1 MLAVEK
7 TKLDGVLK
15 ITPPTIFEDF
25 RGFYIELY
33 NEKLYTEALGGIQ
46 FAQDDISISSQHV
59 LRGIHG
65 DGHTYKL
72 ISCLMGRIYLVIVDC
87 RENSPGF
94 RQWESFM
101 ISEQNHQQILVPPG
115 CGVGH
120 LVLSERA
127 IFHYKQTSYYD
138 RASQF
143 TKLWNDPELNIWWP
157 VANPLLTRRD
167 QGLE

>member
-15 ITPPTIFEDF
+15 ITPPTVFEDF

-33 NEKLYTEALGGIQ
+33 NEQLYTEALEGVQ
-46 FAQDDISISSQHV
+46 FTQDDISISSKHV

-65 DGHTYKL
+65 DSHTYKL

-87 RENSPGF
+87 RETSPQF
-94 RQWESFM
+94 RQWESFI
-101 ISEQNHQQILVPPG
+101 ISDKNHLQVLVPPG
-115 CGVGH
+115 CGVAH
-120 LVLSERA
+120 LVLSEQA

-138 RASQF
+138 RTSQF
-143 TKLWNDPELNIWWP
+143 TLSWNDPLLNIWWP
-157 VANPLLTRRD
+157 VKNPLLSRRD
-167 QGLE
+167 EGLE